1 MTMAIKK
8 KRWMMTILALLLL
21 SQVQAQERTLTKYEY
36 WIDNIE
42 TLFTSGNLNGQ
53 SQQTLQL
60 AIAPEGCN
68 EGLHHFYC
76 RFQDSEGRWSTP
88 LAWPFYVRELPQNEV
103 VKVVKAE
110 YWIDSNDKKELTVDG
125 PQLAFTVDAAGEREG
140 MHTLNYRLL
149 NNEGRYSPLYSWIFV
164 REKLRDESIDNK
176 VALLEYWI
184 DDISNGVKTIETDGN
199 EINFTVDASGLSLGL
214 HSLNYRV
221 KDVVGRYSMPK
232 TWMFLREELRDESID
247 NKVTAV
253 EYWIDSADNG
263 VTTENVNSEEINL
276 SIDAS
281 ALSYGAHTLVYRLKD
296 AIGRYSTPKT
306 WLFIKNKPAG
316 NARITWYKY
325 WWNNQEELA
334 VREEVTAEGSEF
346 VFNKQLTIP
355 DYVMTNADEDN
366 PTATLHVMFGD
377 SEGHIS
383 KVLSTEI
390 SYTPIVFKIDPN
402 ELEVLKDFYAKF
414 DGDNWTSKWVFAE
427 GEPERTDFP
436 GVTFGEPD
444 ELGYSHVVEI
454 RMDKNNVKGDVT
466 AFTLHLPQLTALYL
480 YGNEL
485 RGDLTAFVSELTAL
499 KTLDV
504 RANALSGL
512 QAVPESV
519 TTLEKGMQFRKDNAA
534 ECMEG
539 LDPVLFY
546 ISGHQ
551 KMTLPSIITY
561 DLASRSHKSTLL
573 YMMERDNVYAQTYF
587 GMLNPIATK
596 EMTYATA
603 WPQTPYT
610 YEYGQ
615 DYELWLRTQD
625 GTVYPAVIRYVMGDA
640 DMSGATD
647 VLDVQ
652 TTITEILHPVLINLF
667 NASAANTYTDDLLNV
682 QDVVATVNIVL
693 DNDTPSPASYRV
705 RRLAYAPSATSNRL
719 YVEGEKLYLN
729 NENEVGAIEVT
740 LRGVYADEVS
750 LALSRKDYQLAS
762 RNTADGSRHILYSL
776 SGKTIAAGTT
786 ALLRLAHGQA
796 EPTDAILSSVDG
808 KALDVMLDATPTAIE
823 HAMTGN
829 MAMRF
834 DGNRLLVS
842 STETMDQV
850 ELSVVSAAGQ
860 RLIHIPAAR
869 LHAGLSIVDAPIPAG
884 VYVVRIE
891 RDGKVEANVKLVKI

>member
-1 MTMAIKK
+1 MAIKK
-8 KRWMMTILALLLL
+8 KRCIASVLALLLL
-21 SQVQAQERTLTKYEY
+21 SQAQAQERTLAKYEY
-36 WIDNIE
+36 WIDNIDS
-42 TLFTSGNLNGQ
+42 LFTSGNLNGQ

-60 AIAPEGCN
+60 AIDPEGCN

-76 RFQDSEGRWSTP
+76 RFQDSEGNWSTP
-88 LAWPFYVRELPQNEV
+88 LAWPFIVRALPQNEE

-110 YWIDSNDKKELTVDG
+110 YWIDSNEKKELAVNG
-125 PQLAFTVDAAGEREG
+125 SQVAFTLEAAEVSEG
-140 MHTLNYRLL
+140 LHTLNYRLL
-149 NNEGRYSPLYSWIFV
+149 NNEGRYSPLYTWMFM
-164 REKLRDESIDNK
+164 RERLRDESIDNK
-176 VALLEYWI
+176 AAALEYWI
-184 DDISNGVKTIETDGN
+184 DDISNGVKTIEADGN
-199 EINFTVDASGLSLGL
+199 DISFVVDASKYSLGL

-221 KDVVGRYSMPK
+221 KDVIGRYSMPK

-247 NKVTAV
+247 NKVTNV
-253 EYWIDSADNG
+253 EYWIDSIGNG
-263 VTTENVNSEEINL
+263 VNDVTVSNGEINL

-281 ALSYGAHTLVYRLKD
+281 SLNYGLHTLVYRLKD
-296 AIGRYSTPKT
+296 LRGRYSTPKT
-306 WLFIKNKPAG
+306 WVFLKNKPEG
-316 NARITWYKY
+316 NAKVAWYKY
-325 WWNNQEELA
+325 WWNNQEGLA

-402 ELEVLKDFYAKF
+402 ELEVLKGFYAKF

-519 TTLEKGMQFRKDNAA
+519 TTLEKGMQFRRDNAA

-539 LDPVLFY
+539 LTPVLFY

-551 KMTLPSIITY
+551 EMTLPSIMTY
-561 DLASRSHKSTLL
+561 DLASRSHKSPLL

-587 GMLNPIATK
+587 GMLNPIATE

-610 YEYGQ
+610 YEHGQ
-615 DYELWLRTQD
+615 DYERWLRTQD

-652 TTITEILHPVLINLF
+652 TSITEILHPVIIDLF

-693 DNDTPSPASYRV
+693 DNNTPSPASYKV
-705 RRLAYAPSATSNRL
+705 RRVARDLTATSNRL
-719 YVEGEKLYLN
+719 YVEGEKLYLDK
-729 NENEVGAIEVT
+729 ETELGAIEVT
-740 LRGVYADEVS
+740 LRGVSADEVS

-776 SGKTIAAGTT
+776 SGKTIATGTT

-823 HAMTGN
+823 HAMTDN
-829 MAMRF
+829 LAMRF

-842 STETMDQV
+842 SAETMDQV
-850 ELSVVSAAGQ
+850 ELSVVSVAGQ
-860 RLIHIPAAR
+860 RLIHIPTTR

-891 RDGKVEANVKLVKI
+891 RDGKVVANVKLVKI

>member
-1 MTMAIKK
+1 MAIKK
-8 KRWMMTILALLLL
+8 KRWMMTVLALLLL

-42 TLFTSGNLNGQ
+42 TLFTSGDLNGQ

-60 AIAPEGCN
+60 AIDPEGCN

-76 RFQDSEGRWSTP
+76 RFQDSEGNWSTP
-88 LAWPFYVRELPQNEV
+88 LAWPFIVRALPQNEE

-110 YWIDSNDKKELTVDG
+110 YWIDSNEKKELAVNG
-125 PQLAFTVDAAGEREG
+125 SQVAFTVEAAEVSEG
-140 MHTLNYRLL
+140 LHTLNYRLL
-149 NNEGRYSPLYSWIFV
+149 NNEGRYSPLY
-164 REKLRDESIDNK
+164 
-176 VALLEYWI
+176 
-184 DDISNGVKTIETDGN
+184 
-199 EINFTVDASGLSLGL
+199 
-214 HSLNYRV
+214 
-221 KDVVGRYSMPK
+221 

-247 NKVTAV
+247 NKVSNV
-253 EYWIDSADNG
+253 EYWIDDIGNG
-263 VTTENVNSEEINL
+263 VNDVTVSDGEINL

-281 ALSYGAHTLVYRLKD
+281 SLNYGLHKLVYRLKD
-296 AIGRYSTPKT
+296 LRGRYSTPKT
-306 WLFIKNKPAG
+306 WVFLKNKPGG
-316 NARITWYKY
+316 NAKVTWYKY

-402 ELEVLKDFYAKF
+402 ELEVLKGFYAKF

-652 TTITEILHPVLINLF
+652 TTISEILHPVLIDLF

-693 DNDTPSPASYRV
+693 DNDSPSPVSY
-705 RRLAYAPSATSNRL
+705 
-719 YVEGEKLYLN
+719 
-729 NENEVGAIEVT
+729 
-740 LRGVYADEVS
+740 
-750 LALSRKDYQLAS
+750 
-762 RNTADGSRHILYSL
+762 
-776 SGKTIAAGTT
+776 
-786 ALLRLAHGQA
+786 
-796 EPTDAILSSVDG
+796 
-808 KALDVMLDATPTAIE
+808 
-823 HAMTGN
+823 
-829 MAMRF
+829 
-834 DGNRLLVS
+834 
-842 STETMDQV
+842 
-850 ELSVVSAAGQ
+850 
-860 RLIHIPAAR
+860 
-869 LHAGLSIVDAPIPAG
+869 
-884 VYVVRIE
+884 
-891 RDGKVEANVKLVKI
+891 

>member
-1 MTMAIKK
+1 MFIFMAFSIKAIANEVSWNHNPYAFQYDMTVYIALS
-8 KRWMMTILALLLL
+8 TIDGNSVTDAMDY
-21 SQVQAQERTLTKYEY
+21 QIGAFCNGECRGIAERKSSGGHDYLYLRIRSNVTGGETISFNVMNLKDGKVAKVNES
-36 WIDNIE
+36 IE
-42 TLFTSGNLNGQ
+42 FC
-53 SQQTLQL
+53 SQQTVGYPSNPFMINARNMYKL
-60 AIAPEGCN
+60 IYVVDGIVYKEYEVEYNSVIIPENEPKKEGCTFS
-68 EGLHHFYC
+68 GW
-76 RFQDSEGRWSTP
+76 SEIPETMPASD
-88 LAWPFYVRELPQNEV
+88 
-103 VKVVKAE
+103 VKVVG
-110 YWIDSNDKKELTVDG
+110 T
-125 PQLAFTVDAAGEREG
+125 F
-140 MHTLNYRLL
+140 
-149 NNEGRYSPLYSWIFV
+149 
-164 REKLRDESIDNK
+164 
-176 VALLEYWI
+176 
-184 DDISNGVKTIETDGN
+184 
-199 EINFTVDASGLSLGL
+199 
-214 HSLNYRV
+214 
-221 KDVVGRYSMPK
+221 
-232 TWMFLREELRDESID
+232 
-247 NKVTAV
+247 
-253 EYWIDSADNG
+253 
-263 VTTENVNSEEINL
+263 
-276 SIDAS
+276 
-281 ALSYGAHTLVYRLKD
+281 TLVD
-296 AIGRYSTPKT
+296 I
-306 WLFIKNKPAG
+306 
-316 NARITWYKY
+316 
-325 WWNNQEELA
+325 
-334 VREEVTAEGSEF
+334 
-346 VFNKQLTIP
+346 
-355 DYVMTNADEDN
+355 
-366 PTATLHVMFGD
+366 
-377 SEGHIS
+377 
-383 KVLSTEI
+383 
-390 SYTPIVFKIDPN
+390 FKIEPN
-402 ELEVLKDFYAKF
+402 DLLSLKDFYAKF

-652 TTITEILHPVLINLF
+652 TTITEILHPVLIDLF

-762 RNTADGSRHILYSL
+762 RNTADGSRHVLYSL
-776 SGKTIAAGTT
+776 SGKTIATGTT

-842 STETMDQV
+842 STENMDQM

-860 RLIHIPAAR
+860 RLIHIPATR

-884 VYVVRIE
+884 VYMVRIE
-891 RDGKVEANVKLVKI
+891 RDGKVVANVKLVKI

>member
-1 MTMAIKK
+1 MFIFMAFSIKAIANEVSWNHNPYAFQYDMTVYIALS
-8 KRWMMTILALLLL
+8 TIDGNSVTDAMDY
-21 SQVQAQERTLTKYEY
+21 QIGAFCNGECRGIAERKSSGGHDYLYLRIRSNVTGGETISFNVMNLKDGKVAKVNES
-36 WIDNIE
+36 IE
-42 TLFTSGNLNGQ
+42 FC
-53 SQQTLQL
+53 SQQTVGYPSNPFMINARNMYKL
-60 AIAPEGCN
+60 IYVVDGIVYKEYEVEYNSVIIPENEPKKEGCTFS
-68 EGLHHFYC
+68 GW
-76 RFQDSEGRWSTP
+76 SEIPETMP
-88 LAWPFYVRELPQNEV
+88 ACD
-103 VKVVKAE
+103 VKVVG
-110 YWIDSNDKKELTVDG
+110 T
-125 PQLAFTVDAAGEREG
+125 F
-140 MHTLNYRLL
+140 
-149 NNEGRYSPLYSWIFV
+149 
-164 REKLRDESIDNK
+164 
-176 VALLEYWI
+176 
-184 DDISNGVKTIETDGN
+184 
-199 EINFTVDASGLSLGL
+199 
-214 HSLNYRV
+214 
-221 KDVVGRYSMPK
+221 
-232 TWMFLREELRDESID
+232 
-247 NKVTAV
+247 
-253 EYWIDSADNG
+253 
-263 VTTENVNSEEINL
+263 
-276 SIDAS
+276 
-281 ALSYGAHTLVYRLKD
+281 TLVD
-296 AIGRYSTPKT
+296 I
-306 WLFIKNKPAG
+306 
-316 NARITWYKY
+316 
-325 WWNNQEELA
+325 
-334 VREEVTAEGSEF
+334 
-346 VFNKQLTIP
+346 
-355 DYVMTNADEDN
+355 
-366 PTATLHVMFGD
+366 
-377 SEGHIS
+377 
-383 KVLSTEI
+383 
-390 SYTPIVFKIDPN
+390 FKIEPN
-402 ELEVLKDFYAKF
+402 DLLSLKDFYAKF

-652 TTITEILHPVLINLF
+652 TTITEILHPVLIDLF